1 MADIFAL
8 LADPRFQGLDV
19 PSQRTTLA
27 RVTGDDRF
35 SRLSDG
41 EVAEFRDKTLAPAGK
56 FPSDAHMRYVSGI
69 TGKQDPAEAPGTP
82 LPPSKLKQDHPIIY
96 NTLGTMLPF
105 PGEMSVGSPGPLID
119 RGVTVAAKTAKNLFN
134 NPSGLEK
141 EAETGSRVAKALA
154 KVKDAYRRADI
165 STPDPDLKASTAAR
179 APGRVEPQPQEFPD
193 LTPIQGNLPSGRK
206 VGPVAAPAPKPPR
219 PAAAR
224 VDVSTAPIPD
234 ATPIPPPS
242 GKLPSGRTP
251 GGIANQKPA
260 TAPAVNVGVPTAEEI
275 ATAKNL
281 GGDFSTMTPA
291 QQQFVRDA
299 VAKSKVP
306 ATVPAKAPAVD
317 MEHYSQTGQSFGTR
331 MAQHATEKDATIIRH
346 LQSNGLTPEAF
357 EALPTPVKNDW
368 IAKVNAATGKKYEY
382 YRGAQG
388 DSSAARLLKTW
399 RYLKGPTQ

>member
-1 MADIFAL
+1 
-8 LADPRFQGLDV
+8 
-19 PSQRTTLA
+19 
-27 RVTGDDRF
+27 
-35 SRLSDG
+35 
-41 EVAEFRDKTLAPAGK
+41 
-56 FPSDAHMRYVSGI
+56 MRYVSGI
-69 TGKQDPAEAPGTP
+69 TGKQDPTEAPGTP

-105 PGEMSVGSPGPLID
+105 PGEMSVGSPGPVID

-141 EAETGSRVAKALA
+141 EAETGGRVAKALA
-154 KVKDAYRRADI
+154 KVKDAYRRANI
-165 STPDPDLKASTAAR
+165 STPDPDLRASTAAR
-179 APGRVEPQPQEFPD
+179 APGRVEPQA
-193 LTPIQGNLPSGRK
+193 
-206 VGPVAAPAPKPPR
+206 V
-219 PAAAR
+219 
-224 VDVSTAPIPD
+224 PIPD

-242 GKLPSGRTP
+242 GKLPSGRAP

-260 TAPAVNVGVPTAEEI
+260 TAPTVSVGVPTAEEI

-306 ATVPAKAPAVD
+306 ATAPAKAPAVD